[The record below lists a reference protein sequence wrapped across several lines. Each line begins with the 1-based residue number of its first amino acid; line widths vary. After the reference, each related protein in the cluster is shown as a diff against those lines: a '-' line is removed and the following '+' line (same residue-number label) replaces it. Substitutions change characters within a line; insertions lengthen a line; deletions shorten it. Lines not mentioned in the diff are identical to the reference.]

1 MKRHKQHTSPRVGRS
16 NRRRKEREAS
26 RLEALPEGAL
36 FVIAERLAQV
46 EPGGVR
52 GPSLAARDL
61 CCFGL
66 VSERAST
73 WQCAGALAY
82 ASSTAVLL
90 LVLLLLLLLLRQSA
104 VHCTVTPA
112 QVTCQHLWY

>member
-1 MKRHKQHTSPRVGRS
+1 MKRHKQHTGQTWGRYK
-16 NRRRKEREAS
+16 RRRKEREAS

-36 FVIAERLAQV
+36 FVTAEHLAEV

-66 VSERAST
+66 VSEV
-73 WQCAGALAY
+73 AGY
-82 ASSTAVLL
+82 T
-90 LVLLLLLLLLRQSA
+90 
-104 VHCTVTPA
+104 
-112 QVTCQHLWY
+112 